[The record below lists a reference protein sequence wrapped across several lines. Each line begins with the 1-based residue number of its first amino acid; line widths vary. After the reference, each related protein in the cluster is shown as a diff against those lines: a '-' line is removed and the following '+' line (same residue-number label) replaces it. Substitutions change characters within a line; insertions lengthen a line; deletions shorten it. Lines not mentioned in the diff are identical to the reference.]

1 MRQPPSSASAKLTKN
16 AKLASAVARYAGD
29 PTPEQRAAL
38 VEALL
43 SAPLLMAI
51 KELPE
56 GFDPAASE
64 EGAVRFVTTETP
76 GSGSGH
82 GSESDSDSDV
92 AGARRVV
99 CGFSSID
106 ALTAKAPAG
115 VWVLLDPLVVL
126 QWIVDADM
134 DGIVLDPQGT
144 SVIKTKATAAGAS
157 AFVSND
163 DARRVLGLP
172 LRRRGAGGRALSISE
187 APENAIHDAV
197 ARLLERSD
205 LDSHVIVREA
215 KTGKFV
221 LFARAIDDSVMMVVR
236 ASSLARDE
244 LERTRML
251 FDEMAGDL
259 GELDDVGSAAGEG
272 EEWADFQALFSGD
285 VGRAAKAA
293 LKVFTWAFG
302 FPPGFELE
310 IEEH

>member
-1 MRQPPSSASAKLTKN
+1 MRQLPASASAKLTKN

-64 EGAVRFVTTETP
+64 AGAVRFVTTETP
-76 GSGSGH
+76 GSG
-82 GSESDSDSDV
+82 SDV

-106 ALTAKAPAG
+106 TLTAKAPAG

-134 DGIVLDPQGT
+134 DGIVLDPQVTAT
-144 SVIKTKATAAGAS
+144 SKATAAGAP

-163 DARRVLGLP
+163 DARRVLELP
-172 LRRRGAGGRALSISE
+172 SRRRGAGGRALSIGE
-187 APENAIHDAV
+187 APENAIHEAV

-221 LFARAIDDSVMMVVR
+221 LVARAIDDSVMMVVR

-259 GELDDVGSAAGEG
+259 GELDDVGSAEGEG